1 MKPMNQTSPPL
12 IESPCVLN
20 CCLDEQEICMGCGR
34 SLDEIL
40 GWWDADEEARRII
53 VRNAQQ
59 RKSK

>member
-1 MKPMNQTSPPL
+1 
-12 IESPCVLN
+12 
-20 CCLDEQEICMGCGR
+20 MGCGR